1 MPGSKLST
9 GGGMLREVLKDRC
22 EQLMLRLADQVQN
35 LPDGNESWLT
45 TERELVAVEQALARL
60 SLVDA

>member
-1 MPGSKLST
+1 
-9 GGGMLREVLKDRC
+9 MLREVLKDRC